1 MNKVALITGTSTGI
15 GLSTAILL
23 AQAGFRTIATMRDP
37 SKAAALRERA
47 AKDGV
52 EIEVRQLDV
61 QDSASVDAC
70 IAGVL
75 ADFGRIDVLVN
86 NAGAGCAGSLEQLSI
101 DDLQR
106 SMDVNFFGVC
116 RTTHAVLPAMR
127 SVGSG
132 RIITVSSVGGLVGQV
147 FNDAYCAAKFAVE
160 GLMESLA
167 PVVKRFGIHVSL
179 IEPGPVK
186 TEFIA
191 SVQRQAMGSPRIAM
205 APYGALLNSYI
216 AAVQQAFA
224 TLGQTGDD
232 VAKVIVEAATAA
244 EPHFR
249 YTTSEAARGFAAL
262 KYVDPTGDSAA
273 ALAGARLP

>member
-1 MNKVALITGTSTGI
+1 MNRVALITGTSTGI

-37 SKAAALRERA
+37 SKAVALRERRT
-47 AKDGV
+47 KDRV
-52 EIEVRQLDV
+52 EIDVRQLDV

-75 ADFGRIDVLVN
+75 DDFGRIDVLVN
-86 NAGAGCAGSLEQLSI
+86 NAGAGCAGSLEQLSM

-106 SMDVNFFGVC
+106 TMDVNFFGVC
-116 RTTHAVLPAMR
+116 RVTYAVLPAMR
-127 SVGSG
+127 AAGSG
-132 RIITVSSVGGLVGQV
+132 RIITVSSVGGLVGQC

-191 SVQRQAMGSPRIAM
+191 SVQRQAMGSPRITM

-224 TLGQTGDD
+224 TMGQTGDD
-232 VAKVIVEAATAA
+232 VAKVIMEAATAPA
-244 EPHFR
+244 PHFR